1 MNRVLCTPL
10 SYVIGATLLFG
21 IMSVAQ
27 ALPRCL
33 HVMSYHQGY
42 EWNDGIE
49 TGVEG
54 ILRGKC
60 ELRKFYM
67 DSKRNTSPAFI
78 QKMALQAK
86 KQIEEYQPDV
96 VIASDDNA
104 SRYLVQRFYKDAKI
118 PFVFNGVNWTAEVY
132 GYPYSNVTGMVE
144 VAPVITM
151 LEIAQRN
158 ISNIRTVAF
167 LSADVLTEHKD
178 YDHYSQIYG
187 RRGIKVLPLFVKNMR
202 EWDAGFIK
210 AQKADFIILGNNAG
224 VNNWNNTQALNRIKS
239 SGKTLTMTTYEWM
252 MSFAMLGVSKVASE
266 QGEWAAEVALKILSG
281 TTVSDIPITINR
293 RWSIYQN
300 KLLLSKAGIKIDDVT
315 RHKAVAKQ

>member
-1 MNRVLCTPL
+1 MNRVLCIPL
-10 SYVIGATLLFG
+10 SYIIGATLLFG

-49 TGVEG
+49 TGVESV
-54 ILRGKC
+54 LRGKC

-67 DSKRNTSPAFI
+67 DSKRNTSPTFI
-78 QKMALQAK
+78 QKMALKAK

-104 SRYLVQRFYKDAKI
+104 SRYLVQRYYKDAKI

-158 ISNIRTVAF
+158 INNIRTVAF

-178 YDHYSQIYG
+178 YDHYVQIYG
-187 RRGIKVLPLFVKNMR
+187 RRGIKVLPLFVKNMS
-202 EWDAGFIK
+202 EWDASFIN

-224 VNNWNNTQALNRIKS
+224 VSNWNNTQALNRIKN
-239 SGKTLTMTTYEWM
+239 SGETLTMTTYEWM
-252 MSFAMLGVSKVASE
+252 MSFTMLGVSKIASE

-281 TTVSDIPITINR
+281 TNVSDIPITINR

-300 KLLLSKAGIKIDDVT
+300 KFLLSKAGIKIDDVT
-315 RHKAVAKQ
+315 RHKAISKK